1 MVRGVRMV
9 PKTFRDN
16 FVETF
21 VLLAE
26 GGQGINPRLVS
37 FGALRGVHPVVQR

>member
-1 MVRGVRMV
+1 MF

-21 VLLAE
+21 VGLAE
-26 GGQGINPRLVS
+26 GGQGINPPLVS